1 MALRDDVPALID
13 QYNAHKATFS
23 HNAELF
29 DIFEGNL
36 LGHILRDLQATMSAE
51 TFKEVST
58 RVAPINVLKRLV
70 EKLSKIYAKPPQR
83 AIVDGGEADD
93 KLLAD
98 YVQAMDMNTEMGS
111 SAGANGF
118 FNLFKNV
125 WIEPYLDEDTRAP
138 KLRVIP
144 SDRFFVY
151 SVDTV
156 NPTKP
161 THLVKIMG
169 KYKTHAGVERT
180 LFYAYTSEEFLIFN
194 DEKEVLEDR
203 MAATETV
210 DGKNPLGALPGIY
223 INRSRHNLMPQIDSD
238 TLSMTKLIPIL
249 LSDLNY
255 ALKYQTFGA
264 IYSIDCEIPKSVWAP
279 NMVLNLKSDGN
290 GDKPGTIG
298 TIKPEVD
305 SDKALTMIKALFSL
319 WMETRAIKAGSM
331 GTLTTES
338 AASGIAKAI
347 DEMDT
352 SEDRQNQVPYFAAA
366 EAQLWALIMTKYHP
380 MWLNELGF
388 KFKGLTFSS
397 NAKVSV
403 TFAEQR
409 PNLDPTVAV
418 DTQIKK
424 LDAGLQTKEGAIREL
439 YPDWSDKQVKEKLA
453 ALIQEQAERH
463 ARQQEMLATQK
474 PDETLEPGSEPKG
487 VNPFAKRNAAS
498 AVPASE

>member
-13 QYNAHKATFS
+13 QYNAHKGTLA

-36 LGHILRDLQATMSAE
+36 LGHVLKDLQATMSAE

-58 RVAPINVLKRLV
+58 RVAPINVLKRLI

-83 AIVDGGEADD
+83 AIVDGSDADD

-111 SAGANGF
+111 SSGANGF
-118 FNLFKNV
+118 FNLFKNA
-125 WIEPYLDEDTRAP
+125 WIEPYLDEETSAP

-151 SVDTV
+151 SVDSV
-156 NPTKP
+156 NPTNP

-169 KYKTHAGVERT
+169 TYKTQAGVERT
-180 LFYAYTSEEFLIFN
+180 LFYAYTSDEFLIFN
-194 DEKEVLEDR
+194 DEMEILQDK
-203 MAATETV
+203 MAATEV
-210 DGKNPLGALPGIY
+210 EDGKNPLGALPGIY

-238 TLSMTKLIPIL
+238 TLAMTKLIPIL

-264 IYSIDCEIPKSVWAP
+264 IYSIDCEIPKTVWAP

-305 SDKALTMIKALFSL
+305 SDKALAMIKALFSL

-331 GTLTTES
+331 GALTTEN

-366 EAQLWALIMTKYHP
+366 EAKLWALIMTKYHP
-380 MWLNELGF
+380 MWLNEPAF
-388 KFKGLTFSS
+388 QFRGLAFSP

-424 LDAGLQTKEGAIREL
+424 LDAGLQTKEGALKEL
-439 YPDWSDKQVKEKLA
+439 YPDWTSDQVKDKLA
-453 ALIQEQAERH
+453 ALVKEQAERH
-463 ARQQEMLATQK
+463 ARQQEMMANQK
-474 PDETLEPGSEPKG
+474 EDASGNPGEKPPVKTP
-487 VNPFAKRNAAS
+487 PFKRAPINAGA
-498 AVPASE
+498 AAE